1 MTDLKQVYKAPTK
14 AAAEEAL
21 LELEQ
26 KWGEKYPM
34 VINSWTNNR
43 EELSAYLVLTSLRGY
58 TSILNLLEELFI
70 LPILLKDLTV
80 KLEK

>member
-1 MTDLKQVYKAPTK
+1 MADLKKVYKAPTK

-34 VINSWTNNR
+34 VVNSWINNC
-43 EELSAYLVLTSLRGY
+43 
-58 TSILNLLEELFI
+58 SIEGI
-70 LPILLKDLTV
+70 GV
-80 KLEK
+80 K